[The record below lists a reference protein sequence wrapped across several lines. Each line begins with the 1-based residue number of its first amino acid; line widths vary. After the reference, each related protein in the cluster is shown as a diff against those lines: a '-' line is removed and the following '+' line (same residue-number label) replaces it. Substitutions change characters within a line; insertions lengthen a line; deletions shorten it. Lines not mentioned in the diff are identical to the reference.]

1 MFFLDIL
8 IIKENEVINMT
19 IFKKNFPNIL
29 TFSRIIITPLII
41 YLGIVKQYIPLFIT
55 TLFIAFTDYLDGY
68 LARKWQV
75 ESLFGAKLDTIADK
89 VLALSLLIVLVFQNK
104 IFLFI
109 FILES
114 FISLLNIYYFYKTK
128 IVESLLVGKI
138 KTWIIFIAILLG
150 LLKIFVPKI
159 NLSLTIFII
168 LTIILQIICL
178 IKYTFNYFKN
188 KNLKKNTKKDEEYLK
203 IVQEILDSPEFL
215 KRKEFMH
222 HYNESVY
229 DHVLKV
235 SYKCYQIGKK
245 HNLDYKALSIAG
257 LLHDFYP
264 NPWQVKKPPT
274 PFFQKHGFVHAHEA
288 RINAEKFFP
297 KLMNEKIASMI
308 ETHMFPFNIT
318 PPKTKEGW
326 LLTLVDKSESLD
338 FLMHPLLF
346 TGIKKNFSKR

>member
-1 MFFLDIL
+1 MSKL
-8 IIKENEVINMT
+8 
-19 IFKKNFPNIL
+19 KKNLPNIL
-29 TFSRIIITPLII
+29 TCSRIIITPLII
-41 YLGIVKQYIPLFIT
+41 YLGLNKQYLSLFIT
-55 TLFIAFTDYLDGY
+55 TLFIAFTDCLDGY

-75 ESLFGAKLDTIADK
+75 VSPLGAKLDTIADK

-114 FISLLNIYYFYKTK
+114 LIALLNIYCFYKTK

-138 KTWIIFIAILLG
+138 KTWIIFLTILLG
-150 LLKIFVPKI
+150 LLKIFIPQI

-168 LTIILQIICL
+168 VTIIFQILCL

-188 KNLKKNTKKDEEYLK
+188 KNLKKNSKKDQEYLK
-203 IVQEILDSPEFL
+203 IVKNILDSPEFL

-229 DHVLKV
+229 AHVLKV
-235 SYKCYQIGKK
+235 SYDCYRIGKK
-245 HNLDYKALSIAG
+245 FKLDYKALAIAG

-264 NPWQVKKPPT
+264 HPWQVKKRST
-274 PFFQKHGFVHAHEA
+274 PFFKKHGFVHAHEA
-288 RINAEKFFP
+288 RVNAEKFFP
-297 KLMNEKIASMI
+297 ELMNEKIASMI
-308 ETHMFPFNIT
+308 ETHMFPLNICL
-318 PPKTKEGW
+318 PKSKEAW
-326 LLTLVDKSESLD
+326 LLTLVDKADSLE

-346 TGIKKNFSKR
+346 TGIKKSISNNKS